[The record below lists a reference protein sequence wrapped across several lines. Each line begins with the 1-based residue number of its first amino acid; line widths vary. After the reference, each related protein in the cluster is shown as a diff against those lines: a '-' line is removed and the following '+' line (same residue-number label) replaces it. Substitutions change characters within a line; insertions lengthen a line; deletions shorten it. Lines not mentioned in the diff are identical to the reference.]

1 MGTTH
6 SFSTMLNDFL
16 PNDLLKE
23 GIIKRDYVLSTVE
36 KDDSW
41 KGGPLIVP
49 FKAAGASSIAF
60 GSLTS
65 STDIHEDS
73 YVRGEVSGPKE
84 VWGSMIFNH
93 RDLME
98 HDKISEQNFLKVL
111 PDTINDFMMN
121 MKNVLSTNLL
131 NGAYISKATADG
143 DASGNITVANVDRF
157 TLGQKVYVDDD
168 DSSATSACYVR
179 TIAIDTGVIT
189 LYDARTGGSVVNLS
203 GYTVAQNAKVY
214 GDGAQSNSFSSLR
227 GALLS
232 ATNGGDA
239 TLYGQTKTA
248 YPYLQAINVSG
259 TDITAT
265 NIMQKVFYALV
276 TVRRLG
282 KGNPTDVLMS
292 YTNLGYCM
300 ANIEASKGAFNVMP
314 GSQKASQY
322 GWMEIQVGSVTKGM
336 LKIVGVQEC
345 DDDVIMFI
353 DWKAVKFYSNGFFKK
368 RVAPDG
374 KEYFE
379 IRNTTGYQYIVDIC
393 CFGELVVQRPSY
405 CGIIHSIAI
414 S

>member
-1 MGTTH
+1 
-6 SFSTMLNDFL
+6 MLNDFL
-16 PNDLLKE
+16 PNELLKE
-23 GIIKRDYVLSTVE
+23 GIVKRDYVLQNVQ

-41 KGGPLIVP
+41 KGGTLVVP
-49 FKAAGASSIAF
+49 FKASGASSISF
-60 GSLTS
+60 GSLTAS
-65 STDIHEDS
+65 NDIAEDS
-73 YVRGEVSGPKE
+73 YVRGEVSSPKE

-98 HDKISEQNFLKVL
+98 HDKISEQNFLKIL
-111 PDTINDFMMN
+111 PDTINDFMTN
-121 MKNVLSTNLL
+121 MKGMVSTNLL

-143 DASGNITVANVDRF
+143 DASGNITVANPDRF
-157 TLGQKVYVDDD
+157 VLNQKVYVDDD
-168 DSSATSACYVR
+168 DSAATSACYVR
-179 TIAIDTGVIT
+179 TIAMDTGVIT

-214 GDGAQSNSFSSLR
+214 GDGQQSNGFSSIKS
-227 GALLS
+227 ALLS
-232 ATNGGDA
+232 AANGGSA

-248 YPYLQAINVSG
+248 YPYLQSINVSG
-259 TDITAT
+259 ADVTAT
-265 NIMQKVFYALV
+265 NIMQKIFLALV

-282 KGNPTDVLMS
+282 KGNPTEVIMS

-300 ANIEASKGAFNVMP
+300 AAIESSKGAFNVMP

-336 LKIVGVQEC
+336 LKLVGVQEC
-345 DDDVIMFI
+345 DDDAIMFI
-353 DWKAVKFYSNGFFKK
+353 DWNAIKFYSNGFFKK
-368 RVAPDG
+368 RMSPDG

-379 IRNTTGYQYIVDIC
+379 SRATSGYTYIVDIC

-405 CGIIHSIAI
+405 CGILHSISI